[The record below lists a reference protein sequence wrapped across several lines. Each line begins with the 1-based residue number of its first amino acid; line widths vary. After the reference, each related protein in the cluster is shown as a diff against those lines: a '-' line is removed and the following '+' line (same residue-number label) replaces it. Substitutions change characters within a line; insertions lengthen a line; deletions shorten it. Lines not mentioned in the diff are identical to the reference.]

1 MSIYEKDQPAI
12 ERGRRLGD
20 FLVEGQRRRLARG
33 VGVAPLAAAQK
44 MLIALGDSW
53 FAYWPRGDVLD
64 VLERKFHY
72 NVDSRAR
79 AGSTLAEMIFEVPP
93 GDQIPDADDTAQG
106 EQLKWLTA
114 RIQGL
119 TSEEKSSLKAILLS
133 GGGNDVVGD
142 KQTLKSLVHPAA
154 EGHAQPVKE
163 EMLVKLVDGRLR
175 ELLTVML
182 SAITTVSVASVGR
195 KVPILLHGYDYP
207 VPDGRGVFLNVWL
220 KPGLVEL
227 GYNALEDRKKIL
239 KTLIDRLNMMQIAL
253 LQNPEFAHVLHAN
266 LRGTLSTLDAD
277 YQEFWQNELHPTIP
291 TGFELVADKV
301 AAKIPA

>member
-93 GDQIPDADDTAQG
+93 GDQIRSYQAALRYIG
-106 EQLKWLTA
+106 
-114 RIQGL
+114 
-119 TSEEKSSLKAILLS
+119 TSVTPQI
-133 GGGNDVVGD
+133 G
-142 KQTLKSLVHPAA
+142 
-154 EGHAQPVKE
+154 PVE
-163 EMLVKLVDGRLR
+163 V
-175 ELLTVML
+175 
-182 SAITTVSVASVGR
+182 VSVYRNAALNSCAGGAATSTH
-195 KVPILLHGYDYP
+195 LH
-207 VPDGRGVFLNVWL
+207 
-220 KPGLVEL
+220 L
-227 GYNALEDRKKIL
+227 GA
-239 KTLIDRLNMMQIAL
+239 IDRE
-253 LQNPEFAHVLHAN
+253 PE
-266 LRGTLSTLDAD
+266 R
-277 YQEFWQNELHPTIP
+277 
-291 TGFELVADKV
+291 
-301 AAKIPA
+301 